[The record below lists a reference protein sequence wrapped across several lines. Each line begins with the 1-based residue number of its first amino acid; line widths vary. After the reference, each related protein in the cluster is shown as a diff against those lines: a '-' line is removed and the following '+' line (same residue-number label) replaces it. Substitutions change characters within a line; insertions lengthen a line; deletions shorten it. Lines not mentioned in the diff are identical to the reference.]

1 MEKQVVVSVKTILIT
16 LGVLL
21 ALYVTYQLR
30 GILSILFIA
39 LILVISLEGAIE
51 YLQKLNFMNKPL
63 PRVLAVLLTYTTFLF
78 VLVLVF
84 TTAVPLIVSQ
94 AQKLVSNFSYFL
106 VNLKVDEQSLFES
119 LNFLDVLSQVTNKE
133 SISSVVISSV
143 SAVSSFLTLIVI
155 AIYMSLDW
163 LNIKTRFLGI
173 FRKKARK
180 DAEEVLESVEDD
192 VGSWVKGQVLLMLV
206 VGIFN
211 LVGYMAAGINY
222 PFALGFIAGVL
233 EIVPVI
239 GPFFSAVVST
249 AVGFSQS
256 STKGFMALGVAV
268 LVQQLENNFLVPK
281 IMEKVSGFSPL
292 VILLALLVGNEFF
305 GIVGAILA
313 VPMTMI
319 LAIIVRKFVHYPTKS

>member
-1 MEKQVVVSVKTILIT
+1 
-16 LGVLL
+16 
-21 ALYVTYQLR
+21 
-30 GILSILFIA
+30 
-39 LILVISLEGAIE
+39 
-51 YLQKLNFMNKPL
+51 
-63 PRVLAVLLTYTTFLF
+63 
-78 VLVLVF
+78 VLVLAF

-106 VNLKVDEQSLFES
+106 VNLKIGNQSLFES
-119 LNFLDVLSQVTNKE
+119 LSFLDVLSQITNKE
-133 SISSVVISSV
+133 NVSSVVISSV

-163 LNIKTRFLGI
+163 SNIKSRFLGV

-180 DAEEVLESVEDD
+180 DAEEVVESVEHD

-211 LVGYMAAGINY
+211 LVGFIATGINY

-233 EIVPVI
+233 EIVPVL
-239 GPFFSAVVST
+239 GPFFSAVIAT

-256 STKGFMALGVAV
+256 STKGFLALGVAV

-281 IMEKVSGFSPL
+281 LM
-292 VILLALLVGNEFF
+292 
-305 GIVGAILA
+305 
-313 VPMTMI
+313 
-319 LAIIVRKFVHYPTKS
+319 